1 MAGNVYLIQSDKSL
15 QAMTEQPYQSED
27 ALQELLESYPELL
40 AGDQMDTSVP
50 RRLFLIS
57 REVGVPGELEGYDR
71 SSLDHLFI
79 DQDGIPTLVEVKRS
93 TDTRIRREVVRQMLD
108 YAANAVAYWPVEK
121 LRASFEITCNNQS
134 KDPQGA
140 MLSFLG
146 LAVDEAGAAD
156 AFWMKVKTNLQA
168 GHIRLIFLADKI
180 PMELQRIIEFLN
192 EQMDPA
198 EVLGVELRQF
208 VGKEF
213 RTMVP
218 RVLGLTAASNARK
231 GTHSEPRTQWDEKSF
246 FEELEKVGTEPV
258 VISRQLLHWIR
269 PRVSRIWWAKA
280 KRWVR
285 LFRYS
290 TSLMSGR

>member
-1 MAGNVYLIQSDKSL
+1 
-15 QAMTEQPYQSED
+15 MTEQPYQSED